1 MAKSRK
7 RSKRSRRSRRKSRKQ
22 RGGSHHEEVPA
33 TEAPVAEE
41 SSIQEPM
48 AHEEPIDAGHVG
60 GKRKSRKSKKGGKKS
75 RKSRKGKKLNGFFKL
90 MLDAKKKKLP
100 SFKYN
105 GKTYKGRL
113 LKDKPHLGMV
123 YKRA

>member
-1 MAKSRK
+1 MAKSRR

-22 RGGSHHEEVPA
+22 RGGSHHEEAPA
-33 TEAPVAEE
+33 QEAPAAEE
-41 SSIQEPM
+41 SPVQEPM
-48 AHEEPIDAGHVG
+48 ALEEPIDAGHVG
-60 GKRKSRKSKKGGKKS
+60 GKRKSRKSKKG
-75 RKSRKGKKLNGFFKL
+75 KKLNGFFKV

>member
-22 RGGSHHEEVPA
+22 RGGSHHEE
-33 TEAPVAEE
+33 APPTEE
-41 SSIQEPM
+41 SSVQEPM
-48 AHEEPIDAGHVG
+48 ALEEPIDAGHVG
-60 GKRKSRKSKKGGKKS
+60 GKRKSRKSKKGKKS

>member
-22 RGGSHHEEVPA
+22 RGGSHHEEAPA
-33 TEAPVAEE
+33 TE
-41 SSIQEPM
+41 
-48 AHEEPIDAGHVG
+48 EPIVVDDVPADEGHVG

>member
-1 MAKSRK
+1 MAKSRR

-22 RGGSHHEEVPA
+22 RGGAHHEEAPAQEAPA
-33 TEAPVAEE
+33 TEE
-41 SSIQEPM
+41 SSVQEPM
-48 AHEEPIDAGHVG
+48 ALEEPIDAGHVG
-60 GKRKSRKSKKGGKKS
+60 GKRKSRKSKKGKKS

>member
-22 RGGSHHEEVPA
+22 RGGSHHEESPA
-33 TEAPVAEE
+33 PEAPVAEE
-41 SSIQEPM
+41 SPVVEDVP
-48 AHEEPIDAGHVG
+48 ADEGHVG

-75 RKSRKGKKLNGFFKL
+75 RKSRKGKKLNNFFKL